1 MKPRKIKLF
10 WTWGTV
16 LLLLL
21 AVAVTLTIQWPRLF
35 PYHHTSDLY
44 RHYAAQPGIDAT
56 FLKNFPVN
64 DTLCLDVLLLEAT
77 DSAGWERLKRDFHIV
92 DPSPEALEMIARSNC
107 SVGVRLT
114 PKNDVGGP
122 YDTINPDNNYVIAVD
137 NINHAVGIFYTR
149 NEKEIDEVMH
159 FNYNKTNLQIYKDEK
174 SN

>member
-77 DSAGWERLKRDFHIV
+77 DSAGWERLKRDFNIK
-92 DPSPEALEMIARSNC
+92 DFSPEALLYIDSTAISFKYAPKRDHSLKQD
-107 SVGVRLT
+107 SVLT
-114 PKNDVGGP
+114 ENDFVVFSRHQHKIMLFDINEENQNLEIVIHQLKN
-122 YDTINPDNNYVIAVD
+122 
-137 NINHAVGIFYTR
+137 
-149 NEKEIDEVMH
+149 K
-159 FNYNKTNLQIYKDEK
+159 KTEL
-174 SN
+174 